1 MNALFI
7 LIDQIISIYLYTLI
21 IYVII
26 TLLIQFEIV
35 NRYNRIIDFIL
46 RGLIALHEP
55 LLIKIRKY
63 IPFFGG
69 MDFSPVIVILLLS
82 FIRNLLIDQI
92 ISIYLYSLIIYVI
105 ITVLVHFVLI
115 NRYNRIIDIILR
127 GLIAIHEPL
136 LIKIRKYIPFI
147 GGMDFSPVIVI
158 LLLSFIR
165 NLLLDYR
172 LSL

>member
-21 IYVII
+21 AYVII
-26 TLLIQFEIV
+26 TLLIQFEII
-35 NRYNRIIDFIL
+35 NRYNKIIDLIL
-46 RGLIALHEP
+46 RGLIAL
-55 LLIKIRKY
+55 
-63 IPFFGG
+63 
-69 MDFSPVIVILLLS
+69 
-82 FIRNLLIDQI
+82 
-92 ISIYLYSLIIYVI
+92 
-105 ITVLVHFVLI
+105 
-115 NRYNRIIDIILR
+115 
-127 GLIAIHEPL
+127 HEPL

-165 NLLLDYR
+165 NLLIDYR

>member
-26 TLLIQFEIV
+26 TLLVQFEIV

-63 IPFFGG
+63 
-69 MDFSPVIVILLLS
+69 
-82 FIRNLLIDQI
+82 N
-92 ISIYLYSLIIYVI
+92 
-105 ITVLVHFVLI
+105 
-115 NRYNRIIDIILR
+115 
-127 GLIAIHEPL
+127 
-136 LIKIRKYIPFI
+136 PFI

-165 NLLLDYR
+165 NLLIDYR

>member
-21 IYVII
+21 AYVII
-26 TLLIQFEIV
+26 TLLVQFEIV
-35 NRYNRIIDFIL
+35 NRDNRIIDLIL

-63 IPFFGG
+63 IPYIGG

-82 FIRNLLIDQI
+82 FIRNLLID
-92 ISIYLYSLIIYVI
+92 
-105 ITVLVHFVLI
+105 
-115 NRYNRIIDIILR
+115 
-127 GLIAIHEPL
+127 
-136 LIKIRKYIPFI
+136 
-147 GGMDFSPVIVI
+147 
-158 LLLSFIR
+158 
-165 NLLLDYR
+165 YR

>member
-21 IYVII
+21 AYVII

-35 NRYNRIIDFIL
+35 NRNNRVIDLVL
-46 RGLIALHEP
+46 RGLIAL
-55 LLIKIRKY
+55 
-63 IPFFGG
+63 
-69 MDFSPVIVILLLS
+69 
-82 FIRNLLIDQI
+82 
-92 ISIYLYSLIIYVI
+92 
-105 ITVLVHFVLI
+105 
-115 NRYNRIIDIILR
+115 
-127 GLIAIHEPL
+127 HEPL

-165 NLLLDYR
+165 NLLIDYR

>member
-21 IYVII
+21 AYVII
-26 TLLIQFEIV
+26 TLLVQFEIV
-35 NRYNRIIDFIL
+35 NRNNRIIDLIL
-46 RGLIALHEP
+46 RCLIAL
-55 LLIKIRKY
+55 
-63 IPFFGG
+63 
-69 MDFSPVIVILLLS
+69 
-82 FIRNLLIDQI
+82 
-92 ISIYLYSLIIYVI
+92 
-105 ITVLVHFVLI
+105 
-115 NRYNRIIDIILR
+115 
-127 GLIAIHEPL
+127 HEPL

-165 NLLLDYR
+165 NLLIDYR